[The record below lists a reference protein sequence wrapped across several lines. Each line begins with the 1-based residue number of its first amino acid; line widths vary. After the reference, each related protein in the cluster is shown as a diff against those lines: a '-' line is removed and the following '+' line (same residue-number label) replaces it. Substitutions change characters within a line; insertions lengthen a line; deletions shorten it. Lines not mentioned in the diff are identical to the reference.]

1 MTEQILAR
9 GRLSDH
15 TGLAVFNKPVFESHG
30 RLVETVRQHL
40 GQRYAAVFSRP
51 EVRPDGEVVWWTT
64 QEGAVR
70 RWTELGAEERA
81 RLDPA
86 RLEMGAGLE
95 RLASDLGRSGINTRL
110 GNMAPIL
117 AAAPEIP
124 GIEHLYVVGDQFALA
139 FWGFRDGTGSVNA
152 FGRIPEPV
160 VPPPAAP
167 VVPPA
172 PVRGFPWLRLLLG
185 ALLLALLAALLW
197 WWLAGRTPEPVPE
210 PVPPPVVPQVPQ
222 APPPV
227 EPEPPP
233 APEPVPEPPPPPP
246 PEPEPVPEPE
256 PPPEPPRAAVPP
268 AKPPEPPPSP
278 AEARLPQCPQG
289 VKPSDRRNLV
299 VVFDVSLSM
308 GFPAD
313 VDPAQLKSLV
323 ERIERGDIFAQFQL
337 AQLQARSRVSRIDV
351 ARSAMTGLIDG
362 LDPSVDIG
370 LVNVGTC
377 PAAETIGVFPP
388 SQRGRL
394 RSIVQN
400 AELIPETPLADGL
413 VKAGELI
420 RRGGGT
426 GMIVVISDGEDSC
439 GQDPCATARRL
450 AQTLPGVKVNLL
462 DVFGSGER
470 SCIVAPSGGRMFTP
484 RSVNQVDDLLNSA
497 AEGVED
503 ASCRP

>member
-51 EVRPDGEVVWWTT
+51 EVRPDGEVVWWTG
-64 QEGAVR
+64 QEGTVR
-70 RWTELGAEERA
+70 RWTDLEAEERA

-86 RLEMGAGLE
+86 RLEMGGALE

-110 GNMAPIL
+110 GNMSPIL

-139 FWGFRDGTGSVNA
+139 FWGFRGNTGSVNA

-160 VPPPAAP
+160 VPPVAP
-167 VVPPA
+167 VVPP

-197 WWLAGRTPEPVPE
+197 WWLATRTPEPLPAPEPLPPVVPEAPVPEPVPE
-210 PVPPPVVPQVPQ
+210 PVPPP
-222 APPPV
+222 PP
-227 EPEPPP
+227 
-233 APEPVPEPPPPPP
+233 PEPVPEPPPPP
-246 PEPEPVPEPE
+246 EPEP
-256 PPPEPPRAAVPP
+256 PPPEPPRAVVPP
-268 AKPPEPPPSP
+268 AKPPEPPLTP

-313 VDPAQLKSLV
+313 VDPAQLNSLV
-323 ERIERGDIFAQFQL
+323 ERISRGDIFAQFQL

-362 LDPSVDIG
+362 LDPSVDVG

-377 PAAETIGVFPP
+377 PTAETIGVFPP
-388 SQRGRL
+388 GQRGRL
-394 RSIVQN
+394 RSIIQN

-420 RRGGGT
+420 RKGGGT

-439 GQDPCATARRL
+439 GQDPCATARQL
-450 AQTLPGVKVNLL
+450 ARNLPGVKVNLL